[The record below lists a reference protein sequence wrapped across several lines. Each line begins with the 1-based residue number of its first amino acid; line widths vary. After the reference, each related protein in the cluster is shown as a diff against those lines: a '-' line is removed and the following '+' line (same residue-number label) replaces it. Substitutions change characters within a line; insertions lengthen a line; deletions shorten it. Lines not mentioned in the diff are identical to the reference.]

1 MGPDT
6 WGGLVTLERGRHAT
20 LKHQNSS
27 EVPVLGTKL
36 PSLSSG
42 QPPSIPV
49 FLGTSPVQVPS
60 CSSATRLGPGLWT
73 HEEQGHISARLCWKC
88 GPC

>member
-42 QPPSIPV
+42 QPASGPMRSRVTSQHVCAGSVVPAEERASQGSRRTVSPSTGSRFP
-49 FLGTSPVQVPS
+49 
-60 CSSATRLGPGLWT
+60 R
-73 HEEQGHISARLCWKC
+73 
-88 GPC
+88 